1 MAAKYSKNMHLF
13 YAAAF
18 VVTIAGCAQQEIVK
32 KEICPP
38 SKNLHQIMEH
48 LATRSEQAQ
57 PIRTNGNMT
66 YTGFVDGKKESKENL
81 DIRLRFYPPD
91 RLYLRGNS
99 ILGEELCLG
108 VNARDFWL
116 RIKTNP
122 PSAYWFGR
130 RDDMAGC
137 GSSLFLG
144 PESLLEA
151 MGVIDVSGNWQLDA
165 ETGMYVLVKTD
176 DGGRAVKKIYIDRCT
191 DLPKRIEYLGQR
203 GETVLA
209 IEMAGFT
216 MGKDGI
222 VVPAEISIT
231 GFEDEQITS
240 IIDIT
245 LTNIKL
251 FKPTQAQLEGELFK
265 LPRADSVKNVF
276 ELDKNCQFVQ
286 K

>member
-13 YAAAF
+13 YTAAF
-18 VVTIAGCAQQEIVK
+18 VVILAGCAQQEIVK

-38 SKNLHQIMEH
+38 SKNLHQIIEH
-48 LATRSEQAQ
+48 LAVRSEQAK
-57 PIRTNGNMT
+57 PIRTNGKMT
-66 YTGFVDGKKESKENL
+66 YTGFVDGKKEAKENL
-81 DIRLRFYPPD
+81 DIRLRFFPPD
-91 RLYLRGNS
+91 RLYLRANS
-99 ILGEELCLG
+99 ILGEELCVG
-108 VNARDFWL
+108 MNERDFWV

-151 MGVIDVSGNWQLDA
+151 VGIIDIMGNWQLEVDD
-165 ETGMYVLVKTD
+165 GMDVLVKTG

-191 DLPKRIEYLGQR
+191 DLPKKIEYLGQQ
-203 GETVLA
+203 GQIVLA
-209 IEMAGFT
+209 IEMADFT
-216 MGKDGI
+216 MGKDSI

-231 GFEDEQITS
+231 SFEDEQITS

-251 FKPTQAQLEGELFK
+251 FTPTGALLEGKLFK
-265 LPRADSVKNVF
+265 LPSEDSVKNVF

>member
-1 MAAKYSKNMHLF
+1 
-13 YAAAF
+13 
-18 VVTIAGCAQQEIVK
+18 
-32 KEICPP
+32 
-38 SKNLHQIMEH
+38 
-48 LATRSEQAQ
+48 
-57 PIRTNGNMT
+57 
-66 YTGFVDGKKESKENL
+66 
-81 DIRLRFYPPD
+81 
-91 RLYLRGNS
+91 LYLRANS
-99 ILGEELCLG
+99 ILGEEMCIG
-108 VNARDFWL
+108 MNARDFWL

-151 MGVIDVSGNWQLDA
+151 MGIIDVRGNWRLDA
-165 ETGMYVLVKTD
+165 DDGTDVLVKID
-176 DGGRAVKKIYIDRCT
+176 DGGRAVKKIYMDRCT
-191 DLPKRIEYLGQR
+191 DLPKKIEYLGQQ
-203 GETVLA
+203 GQIALA

-216 MGKDGI
+216 TGKDGI

-245 LTNIKL
+245 LKNIKL
-251 FKPTQAQLEGELFK
+251 FKPTGALLEGKLFK

-276 ELDKNCQFVQ
+276 ELDKNCQFIQ

>member
-1 MAAKYSKNMHLF
+1 MAAKYSKNMHLY

-18 VVTIAGCAQQEIVK
+18 VVTLAGCAQQEIVK

-57 PIRTNGNMT
+57 PIRSNGNMT

-130 RDDMAGC
+130 RNDMAGC

-151 MGVIDVSGNWQLDA
+151 MGVIDVSGNWQLAA

-176 DGGRAVKKIYIDRCT
+176 DESRAVKKIYID
-191 DLPKRIEYLGQR
+191 G
-203 GETVLA
+203 
-209 IEMAGFT
+209 
-216 MGKDGI
+216 
-222 VVPAEISIT
+222 
-231 GFEDEQITS
+231 
-240 IIDIT
+240 
-245 LTNIKL
+245 
-251 FKPTQAQLEGELFK
+251 
-265 LPRADSVKNVF
+265 
-276 ELDKNCQFVQ
+276 
-286 K
+286 